1 MVRAEE
7 VEMLVC
13 GSPNI
18 DMDEL
23 RKVTRYE
30 GFSENDPLIRFVVW
44 YIKLHV
50 FDVNYTCTCRD
61 FWSILKSLS
70 PDLQKSFLRFTTGSD
85 RIPVGGMSE
94 MNLKISALNHNYEM
108 WDSYFS
114 SRRLS
119 LFLFPGSRHHH
130 RQTSY
135 YYSSYPGYQYLI
147 PVSINLSFL
156 GTRIGWR
163 WERN

>member
-30 GFSENDPLIRFVVW
+30 GFSDNDPLIRYAFMVPSFVSLNLVH
-44 YIKLHV
+44 KT
-50 FDVNYTCTCRD
+50 FRD

-70 PDLQKSFLRFTTGSD
+70 PELQKSFLRFTTGSD

-108 WDSYFS
+108 
-114 SRRLS
+114 
-119 LFLFPGSRHHH
+119 
-130 RQTSY
+130 
-135 YYSSYPGYQYLI
+135 
-147 PVSINLSFL
+147 
-156 GTRIGWR
+156 
-163 WERN
+163 